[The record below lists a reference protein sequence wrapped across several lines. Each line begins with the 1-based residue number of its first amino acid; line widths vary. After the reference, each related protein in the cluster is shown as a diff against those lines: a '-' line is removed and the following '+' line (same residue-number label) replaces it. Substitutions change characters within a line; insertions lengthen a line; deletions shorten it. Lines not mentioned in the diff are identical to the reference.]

1 MEKGCPGSRKDAA
14 AAAVACGAAAVG
26 FAHSGAED
34 TVSVCVKGKD
44 VRCIH
49 VSQIPLYGVILLFRQ
64 AVLESK
70 REKAARAER
79 ILDLVAQFCGADK
92 CDYDGIENAVS
103 ERNFERCRRNDMEYR
118 LERWQKESEEV
129 KQTYPQFDLAKEMSD
144 RRFFSLCYKG
154 VGLEEAYLIVHKDE
168 LFTAAMEYAASEL
181 MRSGAFC
188 KSGRMKEGALS
199 SAGEV
204 TKSEKSLSKNERKEL
219 IRRTERGERVVL

>member
-1 MEKGCPGSRKDAA
+1 MEATENVQATDNGKEN
-14 AAAVACGAAAVG
+14 
-26 FAHSGAED
+26 AE
-34 TVSVCVKGKD
+34 TSEEVKVQKSD
-44 VRCIH
+44 E
-49 VSQIPLYGVILLFRQ
+49 SLSENNKPNEAEKEQNEDKAELFRQ
-64 AVLESK
+64 AVLKSK
-70 REKAARAER
+70 RERAARAER
-79 ILDLVAQFCGADK
+79 ILSLVAQFCGADK
-92 CDYDGIENAVS
+92 CDYDRIENAVS

-118 LERWQKESEEV
+118 LERWQKESEV
-129 KQTYPQFDLAKEMSD
+129 WQTYPQFDLAKEMSD

-168 LFTAAMEYAASEL
+168 LFIAAMEYAASEL

-199 SAGEV
+199 PVGEV

>member
-1 MEKGCPGSRKDAA
+1 MEATENVQATEGGIEN
-14 AAAVACGAAAVG
+14 
-26 FAHSGAED
+26 AE
-34 TVSVCVKGKD
+34 TSEEVKAQKSEESLSENNKPDKAEGEQNEDKAE
-44 VRCIH
+44 
-49 VSQIPLYGVILLFRQ
+49 LFRQ
-64 AVLESK
+64 AVLKSK
-70 REKAARAER
+70 RERAARAEQ
-79 ILDLVAQFCGADK
+79 ILDLVDK

-129 KQTYPQFDLAKEMSD
+129 KQMYPQFDLAKEMSD

-188 KSGRMKEGALS
+188 KSDRMKEGALS
-199 SAGEV
+199 PAGEV

>member
-1 MEKGCPGSRKDAA
+1 MEATENVQATENGIENADASEE
-14 AAAVACGAAAVG
+14 VKEQK
-26 FAHSGAED
+26 SEESLSENNKPDKAEEEQNED
-34 TVSVCVKGKD
+34 KAE
-44 VRCIH
+44 
-49 VSQIPLYGVILLFRQ
+49 LFRQ
-64 AVLESK
+64 AVLKSK
-70 REKAARAER
+70 RERAARAER
-79 ILDLVAQFCGADK
+79 ILSLVAQLCGADK
-92 CDYDGIENAVS
+92 GDYDGIENAVS

-181 MRSGAFC
+181 MRNGAFC
-188 KSGRMKEGALS
+188 KSGRIKEGTLS
-199 SAGEV
+199 PAGEV

>member
-1 MEKGCPGSRKDAA
+1 MEATENVQAAENGMENGDASEE
-14 AAAVACGAAAVG
+14 VKVQK
-26 FAHSGAED
+26 SEESLSENNKPDEAEKEQNED
-34 TVSVCVKGKD
+34 KTE
-44 VRCIH
+44 
-49 VSQIPLYGVILLFRQ
+49 LFRQ
-64 AVLESK
+64 AVLKSK
-70 REKAARAER
+70 REKAERAER
-79 ILDLVAQFCGADK
+79 ILSLVAQFCGADK

-129 KQTYPQFDLAKEMSD
+129 KQMYPQFDLAKEMSD

-181 MRSGAFC
+181 MRSGVFC
-188 KSGRMKEGALS
+188 KSGRMKEGTLS
-199 SAGEV
+199 PAGEV

>member
-1 MEKGCPGSRKDAA
+1 MEATENVQTTDNGIENAETSEEVKVQKSDESLSENNKPGE
-14 AAAVACGAAAVG
+14 
-26 FAHSGAED
+26 AEKEQKED
-34 TVSVCVKGKD
+34 KAE
-44 VRCIH
+44 
-49 VSQIPLYGVILLFRQ
+49 LFRQ
-64 AVLESK
+64 AVLKSK
-70 REKAARAER
+70 RERAARAER
-79 ILDLVAQFCGADK
+79 ILGLVAQFCGADK

-188 KSGRMKEGALS
+188 RSGRMKEGALS
-199 SAGEV
+199 PAGEV
-204 TKSEKSLSKNERKEL
+204 AKSEKSLSKNERKEL

>member
-1 MEKGCPGSRKDAA
+1 MEATENVQATDNGIEN
-14 AAAVACGAAAVG
+14 
-26 FAHSGAED
+26 AE
-34 TVSVCVKGKD
+34 TSEEVKVQKSD
-44 VRCIH
+44 E
-49 VSQIPLYGVILLFRQ
+49 SLSENNKPDEAEKEQNEDKAELFRQ
-64 AVLESK
+64 AVLKSK
-70 REKAARAER
+70 RERAARAER
-79 ILDLVAQFCGADK
+79 ILGLVAQFCGADK

-129 KQTYPQFDLAKEMSD
+129 KQMYPQFDLAKEMSD

-168 LFTAAMEYAASEL
+168 L

-199 SAGEV
+199 PAGEV

>member
-1 MEKGCPGSRKDAA
+1 MEATENVQATEGGIEN
-14 AAAVACGAAAVG
+14 
-26 FAHSGAED
+26 AE
-34 TVSVCVKGKD
+34 TSEEVKAQKSEESLSENNKPDKAEGEQNEDKAE
-44 VRCIH
+44 
-49 VSQIPLYGVILLFRQ
+49 LFRQ
-64 AVLESK
+64 AVLKSK
-70 REKAARAER
+70 RERAARAER
-79 ILDLVAQFCGADK
+79 ILGLVAQFCGADK

-181 MRSGAFC
+181 MRSGAFS
-188 KSGRMKEGALS
+188 KSGRIKEGTLS
-199 SAGEV
+199 PAGEV

>member
-1 MEKGCPGSRKDAA
+1 MEATENVQAA
-14 AAAVACGAAAVG
+14 EN
-26 FAHSGAED
+26 AE
-34 TVSVCVKGKD
+34 TSEEVKVQKSDESLSENNKPDKAEGERNEDKAE
-44 VRCIH
+44 
-49 VSQIPLYGVILLFRQ
+49 LFRQ
-64 AVLESK
+64 AVLKSK
-70 REKAARAER
+70 RERAARAER
-79 ILDLVAQFCGADK
+79 ILSLVAQFCGADK

-168 LFTAAMEYAASEL
+168 LFIAAMEYAASEL

-188 KSGRMKEGALS
+188 ESGRMKEGALS
-199 SAGEV
+199 PVGEV
-204 TKSEKSLSKNERKEL
+204 TKREKSLSKNERKEL

>member
-1 MEKGCPGSRKDAA
+1 MEATENVQATEGGIEN
-14 AAAVACGAAAVG
+14 
-26 FAHSGAED
+26 AE
-34 TVSVCVKGKD
+34 TSEEVKAQKSEESLSENNKPD
-44 VRCIH
+44 KAEKE
-49 VSQIPLYGVILLFRQ
+49 QNEDKAELFRQ
-64 AVLESK
+64 AVLKSK
-70 REKAARAER
+70 RERAARAER
-79 ILDLVAQFCGADK
+79 ILSLVAQFCGADK

-103 ERNFERCRRNDMEYR
+103 ERSIERCRRNDMEYR

-181 MRSGAFC
+181 MRSGAFS
-188 KSGRMKEGALS
+188 KSNRIKEGTLS
-199 SAGEV
+199 PAGEV

>member
-1 MEKGCPGSRKDAA
+1 MLK
-14 AAAVACGAAAVG
+14 
-26 FAHSGAED
+26 
-34 TVSVCVKGKD
+34 
-44 VRCIH
+44 
-49 VSQIPLYGVILLFRQ
+49 
-64 AVLESK
+64 SK
-70 REKAARAER
+70 RERAARAEQ

-103 ERNFERCRRNDMEYR
+103 ETNFERCRRNNMEYR

-188 KSGRMKEGALS
+188 KSDRIKEGALS
-199 SAGEV
+199 PAGEV

>member
-1 MEKGCPGSRKDAA
+1 MEATENVQATDNGIENAETSEEVKEQKSDESLSENNKPGE
-14 AAAVACGAAAVG
+14 
-26 FAHSGAED
+26 AEKEQKED
-34 TVSVCVKGKD
+34 KAE
-44 VRCIH
+44 
-49 VSQIPLYGVILLFRQ
+49 LFRQ
-64 AVLESK
+64 AVLKSK
-70 REKAARAER
+70 RERAARAER
-79 ILDLVAQFCGADK
+79 ILSLVAQFCGADK

-181 MRSGAFC
+181 MRSGAFS
-188 KSGRMKEGALS
+188 KSGRIKEGTLS
-199 SAGEV
+199 PAGEV

>member
-1 MEKGCPGSRKDAA
+1 MEATENVQATDNGIEN
-14 AAAVACGAAAVG
+14 
-26 FAHSGAED
+26 AE
-34 TVSVCVKGKD
+34 TSEEVKVQKSDEGLSENNKPNEAEGEQNED
-44 VRCIH
+44 K
-49 VSQIPLYGVILLFRQ
+49 
-64 AVLESK
+64 AVLKSK

-79 ILDLVAQFCGADK
+79 ILSLVAQFCGADK

-118 LERWQKESEEV
+118 LKRWQKESEEV
-129 KQTYPQFDLAKEMSD
+129 KQMYPQFDLAKEMSD

-199 SAGEV
+199 PAGEV

>member
-1 MEKGCPGSRKDAA
+1 MGETENVQATEGGIEN
-14 AAAVACGAAAVG
+14 
-26 FAHSGAED
+26 AE
-34 TVSVCVKGKD
+34 TSEEVKVQKSEESLSENNKPDKAEGEQNEDKAE
-44 VRCIH
+44 
-49 VSQIPLYGVILLFRQ
+49 LFRQ
-64 AVLESK
+64 AVLKSK
-70 REKAARAER
+70 RERASRAER
-79 ILDLVAQFCGADK
+79 ILSLVAQFCGADK

-103 ERNFERCRRNDMEYR
+103 ERSFERCRRNDMEYR

-181 MRSGAFC
+181 MRSGAFS
-188 KSGRMKEGALS
+188 KSNRIKEGTLS
-199 SAGEV
+199 PAGEV

>member
-1 MEKGCPGSRKDAA
+1 MEATENVQATDNGIEN
-14 AAAVACGAAAVG
+14 
-26 FAHSGAED
+26 AE
-34 TVSVCVKGKD
+34 TSEEVKEQKSEESLSENNKPDKAEGEQNEDKAE
-44 VRCIH
+44 
-49 VSQIPLYGVILLFRQ
+49 LFRQ
-64 AVLESK
+64 AVLKSK
-70 REKAARAER
+70 RERAARAER
-79 ILDLVAQFCGADK
+79 IL
-92 CDYDGIENAVS
+92 
-103 ERNFERCRRNDMEYR
+103 

-199 SAGEV
+199 PAGEV

>member
-1 MEKGCPGSRKDAA
+1 MEATENVQAPDNGIEN
-14 AAAVACGAAAVG
+14 
-26 FAHSGAED
+26 AE
-34 TVSVCVKGKD
+34 TSEEVKAQKRDEGLSENNKPD
-44 VRCIH
+44 KAEGE
-49 VSQIPLYGVILLFRQ
+49 QNEDKAELFRQ
-64 AVLESK
+64 AVLKSK
-70 REKAARAER
+70 RERAARAER

-129 KQTYPQFDLAKEMSD
+129 KQMYPQFDLAKEMSD

-181 MRSGAFC
+181 MSSGAFC
-188 KSGRMKEGALS
+188 KSDRMKEGALS
-199 SAGEV
+199 PAGEV

>member
-1 MEKGCPGSRKDAA
+1 M
-14 AAAVACGAAAVG
+14 
-26 FAHSGAED
+26 
-34 TVSVCVKGKD
+34 
-44 VRCIH
+44 
-49 VSQIPLYGVILLFRQ
+49 
-64 AVLESK
+64 
-70 REKAARAER
+70 
-79 ILDLVAQFCGADK
+79 
-92 CDYDGIENAVS
+92 
-103 ERNFERCRRNDMEYR
+103 
-118 LERWQKESEEV
+118 
-129 KQTYPQFDLAKEMSD
+129 YPQFDLAKEMSD

-188 KSGRMKEGALS
+188 KSGRIKEGTLS

>member
-1 MEKGCPGSRKDAA
+1 
-14 AAAVACGAAAVG
+14 
-26 FAHSGAED
+26 
-34 TVSVCVKGKD
+34 
-44 VRCIH
+44 
-49 VSQIPLYGVILLFRQ
+49 
-64 AVLESK
+64 
-70 REKAARAER
+70 
-79 ILDLVAQFCGADK
+79 
-92 CDYDGIENAVS
+92 
-103 ERNFERCRRNDMEYR
+103 MEYR
-118 LERWQKESEEV
+118 LERWQNESEVV

-199 SAGEV
+199 PVGEV

>member
-1 MEKGCPGSRKDAA
+1 MEATENVQATDNGIEN
-14 AAAVACGAAAVG
+14 
-26 FAHSGAED
+26 AE
-34 TVSVCVKGKD
+34 TSEEVKAQKSEESLSENNKPNEAEGEQNEDKAE
-44 VRCIH
+44 
-49 VSQIPLYGVILLFRQ
+49 LFRQ
-64 AVLESK
+64 AVLKSK
-70 REKAARAER
+70 RERAARAER
-79 ILDLVAQFCGADK
+79 ILSLVAQFCGADK

-129 KQTYPQFDLAKEMSD
+129 KQTYPQFDLANEMSD

-181 MRSGAFC
+181 MRSGAFFN
-188 KSGRMKEGALS
+188 SGRMKEGALS
-199 SAGEV
+199 PVGEV